1 MELFLD
7 TTGKYLNVAIFDEG
21 KLVENVHQE
30 SPRSQS
36 EHIIPMINDLCRKH
50 HYTANDIKGVIITKG
65 PGSYTG
71 VRIAMTV
78 AKVLCSTKKIPLY
91 TLSTLQAMSL
101 GVEGKVCAM
110 IDARSNRAFV
120 GFYENGQKLEEE
132 SILTLDE
139 LNEKCKDTSY
149 VFVGDSALI
158 GKKAVDT
165 DMNAEVF
172 RNRLVWEKVENVHT
186 LTPSYL
192 KDSDSYGK

>member
-7 TTGKYLNVAIFDEG
+7 TTGNYLNIAMYNDG
-21 KLVENVHQE
+21 KLVENVHKE

-36 EHIIPMINDLCRKH
+36 EHIIPLINELCEKNN
-50 HYTANDIKGVIITKG
+50 YTANDIKAVVITKG

-91 TLSTLQAMSL
+91 TVSTLQAMSL
-101 GVEGKVCAM
+101 GVEGKVCAL

-120 GFYENGQKLEEE
+120 GFYENGVAIEDEK
-132 SILTLDE
+132 ILYLDE
-139 LNEKCKDTSY
+139 ITEKVNDEYT
-149 VFVGDSALI
+149 FVGDASLI
-158 GKKAVDT
+158 SKESVNV

-172 RNRLVWEKVENVHT
+172 NHRNVWTLVENVHT

-192 KDSDSYGK
+192 KDSESYGK

>member
-7 TTGKYLNVAIFDEG
+7 TTGNYLNIAMYNDGV
-21 KLVENVHQE
+21 LVENVHKE

-36 EHIIPMINDLCRKH
+36 EFIIPLIDELCQKH
-50 HYTANDIKGVIITKG
+50 GFTANDIKSVIITKG

-91 TLSTLQAMSL
+91 TVSTLQAMSL
-101 GVEGKVCAM
+101 GVEDKVCAL

-120 GFYENGQKLEEE
+120 GFYENGVALEEE
-132 SILTLDE
+132 KILTLE
-139 LNEKCKDTSY
+139 EISEKVQQEEYTL
-149 VFVGDSALI
+149 VGDASLI
-158 GKKAVDT
+158 GKEANDK

-172 RNRLVWEKVENVHT
+172 NYRNVWALVENVHT

-192 KDSDSYGK
+192 KDSESYGK

>member
-7 TTGKYLNVAIFDEG
+7 TTGNYLNIAMYDNG
-21 KLVENVHQE
+21 TLVENIHKE

-36 EHIIPMINDLCRKH
+36 EFIIPLIDELCQKH
-50 HYTANDIKGVIITKG
+50 NYTANDIKGVIITKG

-91 TLSTLQAMSL
+91 TVSTLQAMSL
-101 GVEGKVCAM
+101 GVEGKVCAL
-110 IDARSNRAFV
+110 IDARSSRAFV
-120 GFYENGQKLEEE
+120 GFYENGLALEEE
-132 SILTLDE
+132 KILTLDE
-139 LNEKCKDTSY
+139 ISERVNEGYT
-149 VFVGDSALI
+149 FVGDASLI
-158 GKKAVDT
+158 GKESVNV

-172 RNRLVWEKVENVHT
+172 KYRNVWSLVENVHT

-192 KDSDSYGK
+192 KDSESYGK